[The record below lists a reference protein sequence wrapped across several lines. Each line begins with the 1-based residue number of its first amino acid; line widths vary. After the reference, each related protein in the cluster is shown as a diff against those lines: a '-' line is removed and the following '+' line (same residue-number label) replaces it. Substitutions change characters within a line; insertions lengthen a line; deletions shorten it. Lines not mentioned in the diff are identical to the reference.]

1 MSLEKAIQANTEA
14 VLKLTEL
21 LAGLNLGTAPA
32 SEEAPA
38 PENKKATKKQAEKP
52 EPEKPEPEK
61 PEPEK
66 QETAPEETPEPEAQE
81 PESADEAPAEIT
93 YQETASKVIELS
105 KTKGRA
111 AAEELLAKYD
121 AKKLTEVDPAL
132 FAQVIQDVEELLA

>member
-1 MSLEKAIQANTEA
+1 MSLERAIQANTEA

-52 EPEKPEPEK
+52 EPEK
-61 PEPEK
+61 
-66 QETAPEETPEPEAQE
+66 QEAAPEETPEPEAQE

>member
-38 PENKKATKKQAEKP
+38 PEKKKATKKQAEKP
-52 EPEKPEPEK
+52 EPEKEEA
-61 PEPEK
+61 
-66 QETAPEETPEPEAQE
+66 APEETPEPEAQE
-81 PESADEAPAEIT
+81 PEAADEAPEIT

>member
-38 PENKKATKKQAEKP
+38 PEKKKATKKQAEKP
-52 EPEKPEPEK
+52 EPEK
-61 PEPEK
+61 
-66 QETAPEETPEPEAQE
+66 QEAAPEETPEPEAQE
-81 PESADEAPAEIT
+81 PEAVEQETADAPT
-93 YQETASKVIELS
+93 YQETASRVIELS

-111 AAEELLAKYD
+111 AAEELLAKYG
-121 AKKLTEVDPAL
+121 AKKLTEVDPVL

>member
-38 PENKKATKKQAEKP
+38 PENKKATKKQA
-52 EPEKPEPEK
+52 EKPEPEK

>member
-38 PENKKATKKQAEKP
+38 PEKKKATKKQAEKP
-52 EPEKPEPEK
+52 EPEK
-61 PEPEK
+61 
-66 QETAPEETPEPEAQE
+66 QEAAPEETPEPEAQE

>member
-61 PEPEK
+61 
-66 QETAPEETPEPEAQE
+66 QEAAPEETPEP
-81 PESADEAPAEIT
+81 EAPAEIT

-111 AAEELLAKYD
+111 AAEELLAKYG
-121 AKKLTEVDPAL
+121 AKKLTEVDPVL

>member
-21 LAGLNLGTAPA
+21 LAGLNQGTAPA

-61 PEPEK
+61 
-66 QETAPEETPEPEAQE
+66 QEAAPEETPEPEAQE